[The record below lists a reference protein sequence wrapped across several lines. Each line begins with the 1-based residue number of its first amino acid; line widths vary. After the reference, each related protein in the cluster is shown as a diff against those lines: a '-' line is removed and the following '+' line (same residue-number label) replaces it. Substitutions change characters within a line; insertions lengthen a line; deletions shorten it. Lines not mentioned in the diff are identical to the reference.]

1 MLERGLMIERGATL
15 ERGVLIELGMKQSL
29 NVVKETDFGV
39 YLGTETEKV
48 LLPKKQVPEGT
59 QIGDPIDVFI
69 YRDSSDRL
77 IATTNEPLIELNQIA
92 ALKVVE
98 VGAIGAFLNWGLEKD
113 LLLPFKE
120 QTFKVKEDDECLVAL
135 YIDKSSRLC
144 ATMKV
149 YDYLENGSVYIKDSH
164 VSGTIIEINPEFGV
178 FVAIDNQY
186 YGMIPKAEM
195 FNDMKVGDHIDARVT
210 KVREDGKLLLSVK
223 QKAYIQ
229 MDEDSKLILDE
240 LEKNGGSLPF
250 TDKADPE
257 FLKSK
262 FHMSKNAFKRAIG
275 RLLKEGK
282 INLKSDSIEE
292 IK

>member
-1 MLERGLMIERGATL
+1 MIERGVTL

-92 ALKVVE
+92 ILKVVE
-98 VGAIGAFLNWGLEKD
+98 VGPIGAFLNWGLEKD

-149 YDYLENGSVYIKDSH
+149 YDYLENGSAYIKDSH

-178 FVAIDNQY
+178 FVAIDNKY
-186 YGMIPKAEM
+186 YGMIQKTEI
-195 FNDMKVGDHIDARVT
+195 FDNMKVGEHIDARVT
-210 KVREDGKLLLSVK
+210 MVREDGKLLLSLK

-240 LEKNGGSLPF
+240 LEKNGGKLPF

-257 FLKSK
+257 FIKTK

-275 RLLKEGK
+275 RLLKEKK
-282 INLKSDSIEE
+282 IVITADSIEE